1 MQQDNTVLYKCKVL
15 TDDRGMN
22 NRLYY
27 LKVFFIQHRA
37 IVAAG
42 VLAFAFGV
50 AAAWY
55 ALTPK
60 IPVTEQDFADA
71 MREGEALFSAKR
83 YEEAFNTL
91 IYPARHGYPKAK
103 YLIAEMYYNGWGT
116 DKNPKLAFENYK
128 QAADVSIEAKYKT
141 ARMAFRG
148 EIKSLP
154 KGRAT
159 ALLTETAYHG
169 CLPAQRDLGLYSLMS
184 KDWEQAY
191 FWLSLAAKSN
201 DEKAAKGVEIAK
213 THLSDYQLSLLDAEV
228 KDFLVRK

>member
-1 MQQDNTVLYKCKVL
+1 MS
-15 TDDRGMN
+15 

-148 EIKSLP
+148 ETKALP

-159 ALLTETAYHG
+159 ILLTETAYG
-169 CLPAQRDLGLYSLMS
+169 GYLPAQKDLGIYFLLSN
-184 KDWEQAY
+184 DWEQAY
-191 FWLSLAAKSN
+191 FWLTLAAKSG
-201 DEKAAKGVEIAK
+201 DEKVLKGLETAGAR
-213 THLSDYQLSLLDAEV
+213 LSEYQRTLLNAEA
-228 KDFLVRK
+228 KDFLARK

>member
-1 MQQDNTVLYKCKVL
+1 MS
-15 TDDRGMN
+15 

-37 IVAAG
+37 AFAAGIVALMLAAG
-42 VLAFAFGV
+42 VV
-50 AAAWY
+50 WY
-55 ALTPK
+55 AGRPK

-71 MREGEALFSAKR
+71 LQEGEALFAAKR
-83 YEEAFNTL
+83 YEEAYNTL
-91 IYPARHGYPKAK
+91 IYPARHGYPKAQ
-103 YLIAEMYYNGWGT
+103 YLLGELYYNGWGT
-116 DKNPKLAFENYK
+116 NRDAKLAFENYS
-128 QAADVSIEAKYKT
+128 QAAETLTEARYKT